1 MCGRTPHVPYPG
13 GFCSVQTQREGNT
26 MKGFTGL
33 SIDLVIKDGEW
44 KQYITDR
51 ETLRHGLI
59 SLVGNLPSATALGK
73 PAFQLLVDMDD
84 GTQVIV
90 ETTWALMRNA

>member
-1 MCGRTPHVPYPG
+1 
-13 GFCSVQTQREGNT
+13 

-44 KQYITDR
+44 KQYLTDR
-51 ETLRHGLI
+51 ETLRHGRI
-59 SLVGNLPSATALGK
+59 ARVGNLPSATALGK
-73 PAFQLLVDMDD
+73 PAFQLLAEMDD

-90 ETTWALMRNA
+90 ETTWALMRNAAHALEIRWPADD